1 MLLAR
6 AYLAHFESIEGSDL
20 VRRASLLALL
30 GVEAALAIEV
40 RATAD
45 DVEVT
50 GEEER
55 MRSATADVNDV
66 FVKHIKRIDACRDA
80 RT

>member
-6 AYLAHFESIEGSDL
+6 AYLAHFESIESSDL
-20 VRRASLLALL
+20 VRRAGLLALL

-66 FVKHIKRIDACRDA
+66 FVKHIKRVDSCRDA